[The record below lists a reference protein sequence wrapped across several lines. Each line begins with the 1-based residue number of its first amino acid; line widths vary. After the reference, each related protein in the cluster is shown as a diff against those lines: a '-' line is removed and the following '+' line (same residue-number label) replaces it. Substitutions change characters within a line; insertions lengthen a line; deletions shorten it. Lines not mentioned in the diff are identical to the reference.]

1 MTEPPSPLRMLLS
14 RHTRR
19 REFITLIGGVA
30 AWPLA
35 ARAQQP
41 DRVRRI
47 GVLMHVSESDAD
59 GQARLTTF
67 VKRLKELGWAEGRNL
82 HLDIRWGADDPDRY
96 PRQAAEL
103 VA

>member
-1 MTEPPSPLRMLLS
+1 MLA
-14 RHTRR
+14 RGRRGNRVKR
-19 REFITLIGGVA
+19 REFITLLGGSA
-30 AWPLA
+30 APSLLWPLA

-67 VKRLKELGWAEGRNL
+67 VKRLKEPFRRRCSRAPTR
-82 HLDIRWGADDPDRY
+82 
-96 PRQAAEL
+96 
-103 VA
+103 